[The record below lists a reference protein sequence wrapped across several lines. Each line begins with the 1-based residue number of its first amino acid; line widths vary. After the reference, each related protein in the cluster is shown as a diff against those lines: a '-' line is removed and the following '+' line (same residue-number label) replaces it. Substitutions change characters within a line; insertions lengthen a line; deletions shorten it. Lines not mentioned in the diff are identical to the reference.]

1 MVITKSNHKQIKRKT
16 LNIEYEIAR
25 DLEKKAV
32 ELEITQTDLINI
44 LLRQG
49 LDRLENQ
56 TTLDCIGDEQ

>member
-1 MVITKSNHKQIKRKT
+1 MVITKTNNKEIKRKT
-16 LNIEYEIAR
+16 LNIDYDIAR

-56 TTLDCIGDEQ
+56 TTLD

>member
-32 ELEITQTDLINI
+32 EMEITQTDLINI

-56 TTLDCIGDEQ
+56 TTLD

>member
-1 MVITKSNHKQIKRKT
+1 MVIKTNNKDIKRKT
-16 LNIEYEIAR
+16 LNIEYDIAR

-32 ELEITQTDLINI
+32 EMEITQTDLINI

-56 TTLDCIGDEQ
+56 TTLD